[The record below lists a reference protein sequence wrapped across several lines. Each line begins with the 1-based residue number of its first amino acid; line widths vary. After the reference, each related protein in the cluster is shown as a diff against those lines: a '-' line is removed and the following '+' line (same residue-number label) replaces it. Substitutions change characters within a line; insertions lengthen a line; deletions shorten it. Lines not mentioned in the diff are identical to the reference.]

1 MYKKF
6 QGLHL
11 RVATKVSSPYVTKI
25 HATPV
30 KEGRLFEGMF
40 ADIFTSLQELMN
52 FTYTLKEPPDG
63 EWGAQRADGSW
74 TGMIGMLETKAADVG
89 R

>member
-1 MYKKF
+1 M
-6 QGLHL
+6 
-11 RVATKVSSPYVTKI
+11 ATKVSSPYITKI
-25 HATPV
+25 HASPNT
-30 KEGRLFEGMF
+30 EGRRFEGMF